1 MEWTEVMVLVSF
13 AFAVTDHK
21 ICDVMLALYE
31 SVKDVVT
38 VVFSQKFK

>member
-21 ICDVMLALYE
+21 ICDVMYE
-31 SVKDVVT
+31 SVKDVVA